1 MKGTS
6 THDPL
11 SFIIR
16 PRFLQAKRRP
26 DRAII
31 ISCLWIL
38 GTKRKRSHYH
48 HVLSWRYAMA
58 GWPWSSTTELRARSL
73 NFAAALQEG
82 KVPSISLNSFKHL
95 WRHLLGLA
103 TECVSDFQAFTLHRV
118 QVVKWGED
126 VVDNEDLGRKK
137 SKKCCIFHKVIG
149 SATEWLVLQEIAIAP
164 LSYDETVG
172 VNSA

>member
-1 MKGTS
+1 
-6 THDPL
+6 
-11 SFIIR
+11 
-16 PRFLQAKRRP
+16 
-26 DRAII
+26 
-31 ISCLWIL
+31 
-38 GTKRKRSHYH
+38 
-48 HVLSWRYAMA
+48 MA

-149 SATEWLVLQEIAIAP
+149 SATE
-164 LSYDETVG
+164 
-172 VNSA
+172 